1 MKKRILA
8 LLLAFSM
15 MLSLLPV
22 SALADTGGGIGSAV
36 YASNEPLPDL
46 VMGSN
51 GKPDVSQI
59 EPDSEGVYQGAGWKY
74 EIIDNNHST
83 LTLETGIYDFNN
95 TKPTT
100 KNGDVLK
107 LVNCKVVVENGATIT
122 GGWFR

>member
-46 VMGSN
+46 KIGSN

-59 EPDSEGVYQGAGWKY
+59 EPDSRGVYQGNGWMYNK
-74 EIIDNNHST
+74 
-83 LTLETGIYDFNN
+83 
-95 TKPTT
+95 K
-100 KNGDVLK
+100 
-107 LVNCKVVVENGATIT
+107 AT
-122 GGWFR
+122 R

>member
-51 GKPDVSQI
+51 GMPDLSGITPV
-59 EPDSEGVYQGAGWKY
+59 SEGVYQGNGWKY
-74 EIIDNNHST
+74 EIIDSNHTT
-83 LTLETGIYDFNN
+83 LTLESRSYNFNN

-100 KNGDVLK
+100 EDGETLN
-107 LVNCKVVVENGATIT
+107 LVTCKVVVKNGATIT
-122 GGWFR
+122 GG